1 MARRSDGFHE
11 SLCLD
16 LQYRP
21 FVTQAVQPDIL
32 ALKICKARL

>member
-21 FVTQAVQPDIL
+21 FVTQAIQPNIL